1 METLSLNRS
10 SLAIAILASTGL
22 ALAGVEPWLAGATL
36 LIWIGTLWLAKPE
49 PIFESKSRGPREI
62 TSEMIGTMIEPM
74 ETALILIHKGR
85 VEAANNAAREALGS
99 HIMGQDIRVGLRH
112 PEAIRLLTG
121 EGEEPAVVKGL
132 TTAKSLWKL
141 SRFRID
147 ADKELVEL
155 HDLSAQA
162 DISRAH
168 TDFVAN
174 ASHELRTP
182 LASIVGYIETLG
194 TPKAGGDPITRNK
207 FLTTMGR
214 EAKRMNSLVEDLMSL
229 SRIEAEKHERP
240 QDRIDF
246 GSIITHAVRDV
257 NAVQGHERVKL
268 DIDVEDAVIPGDRG
282 QLDQLARNLIDN
294 AIKYG
299 DPEKPVFVTLVRQ
312 NGKSLKFSV
321 RDEGQGIAA
330 EHLPH
335 LTRRFYRTDPG
346 RSRASGGTGL
356 GLAIVKHIAE
366 RHKGQLDI
374 RSTVG
379 VGSVVDVKLPV
390 K

>member
-1 METLSLNRS
+1 MNRS
-10 SLAIAILASTGL
+10 SLAIAVLACVGL
-22 ALAGVEPWLAGATL
+22 NFAGVQLWLSGALL
-36 LIWIGTLWLAKPE
+36 LIWVGTLWLAKPE
-49 PIFESKSRGPREI
+49 PVIKVEGRGPKAV
-62 TSEMIGTMIEPM
+62 TSEMLGNVIEPM
-74 ETALILIHKGR
+74 ETALIVLQKGR
-85 VEAANNAAREALGS
+85 VDAANAAARTALGS
-99 HIMGQDIRVGLRH
+99 HILGQDVRVGLRH
-112 PEAIRLLTG
+112 PEAIRHLSG
-121 EGEEPAVVKGL
+121 DSQEPVVVKGL

-141 SRFRID
+141 TRFRVD
-147 ADKELVEL
+147 DSKELVEL
-155 HDLSAQA
+155 RDLSAQA
-162 DISRAH
+162 DMSRAH

-182 LASIVGYIETLG
+182 LASIVGYIETLT

-207 FLTTMGR
+207 FLDTMGR

-240 QDRIDF
+240 QDRIDLA
-246 GSIITHAVRDV
+246 SIITHAVRDV
-257 NAVQGHERVKL
+257 NAVQGHEKVKL
-268 DIDVEDAVIPGDRG
+268 DIDVEEATIPGDRG
-282 QLDQLARNLIDN
+282 QLDQLVRNLIDN

-299 DPEKPVFVTLVRQ
+299 DSDKPVSVGLTLQ
-312 NGKSLKFSV
+312 NDRWLRFCV
-321 RDEGQGIAA
+321 ADQGQGIAA

-374 RSTVG
+374 ASTVG
-379 VGSVVDVKLPV
+379 VGTTVEVKLPIR
-390 K
+390 